1 MCYLNV
7 ITGSTARSGVLVTQV
22 AFLSIFHHY
31 DSVCSK
37 GFFFFNE
44 SDQTLMHKLV
54 KVKQL
59 SRFFCRWKNLT
70 LLS

>member
-22 AFLSIFHHY
+22 AFLSIFYHY

-37 GFFFFNE
+37 GFFFF
-44 SDQTLMHKLV
+44 LM
-54 KVKQL
+54 
-59 SRFFCRWKNLT
+59 SLT
-70 LLS
+70 KHLYINW